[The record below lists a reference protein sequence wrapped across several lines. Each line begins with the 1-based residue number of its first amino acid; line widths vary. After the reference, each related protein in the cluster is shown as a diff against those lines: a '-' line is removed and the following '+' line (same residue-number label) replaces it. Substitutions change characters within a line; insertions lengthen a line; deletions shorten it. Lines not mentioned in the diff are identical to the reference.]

1 MHIQLGTL
9 EQSHTFRHNLR
20 MEFHWFQLDVQFVIE
35 TILELV
41 TFIYY
46 FLLPSICIASL
57 NFSVSQ
63 NICFYKYY
71 TNFD

>member
-20 MEFHWFQLDVQFVIE
+20 KEFHWFQLEVLFVIE

-46 FLLPSICIASL
+46 FLLVFVLLPL